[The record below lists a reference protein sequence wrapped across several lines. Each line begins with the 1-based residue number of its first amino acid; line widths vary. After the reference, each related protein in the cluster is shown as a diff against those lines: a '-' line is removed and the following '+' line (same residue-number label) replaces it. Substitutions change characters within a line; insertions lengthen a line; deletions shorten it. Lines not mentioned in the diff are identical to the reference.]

1 MNVAS
6 AQVDHYKLEVGLYLQ
21 EVQEVGN
28 ILLYVYDLRMVK
40 PNDCNIDGYD
50 GMRSPVVHS
59 IEHLLAWNLRKVAVD
74 AGKSASDIIS
84 VYPYGCTTGM
94 GCISLLS
101 KEEFAPILKKAI
113 EVSLDATEIP
123 FADPQLCGNYHY
135 QDLRGAKHKLKRYYD
150 DLEDV
155 GWSVWISP
163 RIE

>member
-40 PNDCNIDGYD
+40 PNECNIDGYD
-50 GMRSPVVHS
+50 GMRPSVVHS

-74 AGKSASDIIS
+74 VGKSASDIIS

-113 EVSLDATEIP
+113 EVSLDATEVP
-123 FADPQLCGNYHY
+123 FADPKLCGNYHY
-135 QDLRGAKHKLKRYYD
+135 QDLRGAKHELERYYD

-155 GWSVWISP
+155 SWSVWVSP